1 MASASRGLPSTG
13 VLASLRTARS
23 AAVAGLV
30 FAIAFT
36 VTLLLFRASFP
47 VGAFADPTRV
57 PTPEALQRSQWA
69 LILLPYVAIAFI
81 WFMAALTYSLGHAD
95 TRLFTTVFLAS
106 GIAFVAL
113 VCVAGAVASAE
124 IETLAAG
131 VEVNSEARVIP
142 GSTVNALLTNYSAR
156 MAAVFCLSLATFGRV
171 RKLLPGWL
179 TILGTL
185 TGLFLLLV
193 PLGFRY
199 VEYIFPAW
207 IAVLSVY
214 LLIADPG
221 GKWRAAAEAAEQGSA
236 KS

>member
-1 MASASRGLPSTG
+1 MAAEFRGLSSRTI
-13 VLASLRTARS
+13 LASLRTARS
-23 AAVAGLV
+23 AAVAGLA

-36 VTLLLFRASFP
+36 VTLLLFRSAFP
-47 VGAFADPTRV
+47 VGSLADATQV
-57 PTPEALQRSQWA
+57 PSPDALQRGQWA
-69 LILLPYVAIAFI
+69 LLLLPYVAITFI

-106 GIAFVAL
+106 GITFVAL

-124 IETLAAG
+124 LETLAAG
-131 VEVNSEARVIP
+131 IDINSGARAIP
-142 GSTVNALLTNYSAR
+142 GSTVNALLLNYSAR

-179 TILGTL
+179 TLLGTL

-193 PLGFRY
+193 PFGLRY
-199 VEYIFPAW
+199 IEYVFPAW

-214 LLIADPG
+214 LIVADPG
-221 GKWRAAAEAAEQGSA
+221 GKWRARLQEQMQDPEQA
-236 KS
+236 